1 MYPIEIKTG
10 ILLSYGIEW
19 DKQKIVR
26 DIFQNYFDSVLENKT
41 FNFHNDI
48 NVEITETFCSI
59 SGPIEFNWDYLY
71 LIGATTKSTGTFAGG
86 FGEGFKMMAIC
97 LFKNFPNVKIKQYI
111 SNKVGEL
118 VLKDYGEIDK
128 NHLTLVINE
137 NENPINGSKLV
148 IENADTEFLKIFEMG
163 KTLFL
168 YPENELFKVRIF
180 KDEIIEIYELKNK
193 VSEPVLFY
201 KYQDR
206 FLDFKEDE
214 QFYCPLA
221 FAINKD
227 FSNINKDRDRSKF
240 NITDAKSFIK
250 LLFNHLLEI
259 KDYSKYS
266 ALKRILDCIYFSN
279 QKNTK
284 NLVSISKKSLLKL
297 ILEKTSFSYI
307 KLNIK
312 LSLPI
317 GFRKKDFKLDDD
329 RNFHSIEVYID
340 FSVTSFKNILNDDL
354 YKDECY
360 MRDDLIRN
368 KYILVKNPL
377 INGFESARAKY
388 KEINGI
394 KEIVRKPTLIE
405 SKKFELLEKYLE
417 KITDF
422 EIPKIKKLEI
432 SITKVVFN
440 GSSRLGSYSYGNV
453 ILYIDLMKDFQ
464 NFSETAIHEITHYI
478 GPDYG
483 SKFSDV
489 LTRIIGAV
497 LSHHEEYEAYRN
509 AWHFLN
515 ENDSE
520 AKAGIAN
527 IIKSLQNRV
536 IISK

>member
-1 MYPIEIKTG
+1 MYPIEKKTG

-26 DIFQNYFDSVLENKT
+26 DIFQNYFDSVLNNKI

-48 NVEITETFCSI
+48 NVEATETFCSI

-97 LFKNFPNVKIKQYI
+97 LFKHFPNVKIKQYI
-111 SNKVGEL
+111 GEEVGEL
-118 VLKDYGEIDK
+118 VLKNYGEIDK

-137 NENPINGSKLV
+137 NKNPINGSKLV

-168 YPENELFKVRIF
+168 YPENELFKEQIF
-180 KDEIIEIYELKNK
+180 KDKIIEIYELKNM

-201 KYQDR
+201 KYQNR
-206 FLDFKEDE
+206 FLDFEQDK

-221 FAINKD
+221 FSFNQDITIIA
-227 FSNINKDRDRSKF
+227 KDRDRTKF
-240 NITDAKSFIK
+240 NITAAKHIISHV
-250 LLFNHLLEI
+250 LSHLIHI
-259 KDYSKYS
+259 KDHSKFRPI
-266 ALKRILDCIYFSN
+266 KCILECIYLAN
-279 QKNTK
+279 KENTQK
-284 NLVSISKKSLLKL
+284 LVSISKKSSLLKS
-297 ILEKTSFSYI
+297 ILEYVRFDYI
-307 KLNIK
+307 DGNSNPNI
-312 LSLPI
+312 PI
-317 GFRKKDFKLDDD
+317 GFRKRFSKP
-329 RNFHSIEVYID
+329 NESGNYIIETYID
-340 FSVTSFKNILNDDL
+340 FSETSFKNILENDL
-354 YKDECY
+354 YESERYK
-360 MRDDLIRN
+360 RDDLIRSS
-368 KYILVKNPL
+368 YILIDTPL

-388 KEINGI
+388 KEINGV
-394 KEIVRKPTLIE
+394 KEIVRKPTIIE
-405 SKKFELLEKYLE
+405 SKKFELLERYLE
-417 KITDF
+417 EITDF

-464 NFSETAIHEITHYI
+464 NFSETAIHEIIHYI

-483 SKFSDV
+483 SKFSDI
-489 LTRIIGAV
+489 LTCIIGAV
-497 LSHHEEYEAYRN
+497 LSHPEEYKAYRD

-527 IIKSLQNRV
+527 IIKCLQNR
-536 IISK
+536 